1 MMQSCCTQMRS
12 STQLQVQVQGH
23 LAQGCLQ
30 LGALGLV
37 RILRPGRAQR
47 SHCLQ
52 GPSVAA
58 AMNTLLLVLG
68 EGRGQPQQGRGEVV
82 RGVLLL
88 LGMCIALRMMMLAQV
103 LPARSSSS
111 SLAFSS
117 SMPSDSSAAASSR
130 GSSKQQTLVARPSTV
145 PLGGL
150 GGPAAAAA
158 LLQRLLGVKITPT
171 HQGPPLGR
179 ALLLQV
185 GSSTLNYATH
195 HQLDAAAVAA
205 CTAAADST
213 TALLM
218 LRTNKAHPH
227 CLTGSQKEA
236 QAGCNTQHHQEQ
248 QPQDLQQ
255 HTQQAALDTATVM
268 L

>member
-1 MMQSCCTQMRS
+1 MMQSCCIRMCS
-12 STQLQVQVQGH
+12 STQLQLQGQAR
-23 LAQGCLQ
+23 LQQGCLQ
-30 LGALGLV
+30 PGALGLV
-37 RILRPGRAQR
+37 RILRPGKVQR

-52 GPSVAA
+52 GLSAAA
-58 AMNTLLLVLG
+58 AMNTLLLLVLG

-88 LGMCIALRMMMLAQV
+88 LGTCIASRMIMLAQV
-103 LPARSSSS
+103 LPACSSSS
-111 SLAFSS
+111 STLALSS
-117 SMPSDSSAAASSR
+117 SMPSSSSSAAAASR
-130 GSSKQQTLVARPSTV
+130 GSSKQQTLVARPLTV

-158 LLQRLLGVKITPT
+158 LLQQLLGVTLTPR
-171 HQGPPLGR
+171 GDPLER

-195 HQLDAAAVAA
+195 HQLDAAAAAA
-205 CTAAADST
+205 CTAAAGST
-213 TALLM
+213 SPLHM
-218 LRTNKAHPH
+218 LRLIEAHPR

-236 QAGCNTQHHQEQ
+236 QAGCNTQHQ
-248 QPQDLQQ
+248 QQQQ
-255 HTQQAALDTATVM
+255 HIQQAATATAM